1 MSNEIKRAHRP
12 WAAWAVYGLTSLL
25 GIVAFLY
32 PFWLPAVQQTHQAG
46 MAHAQDAPLLLSVLV
61 GLCFAVLLLEVQSE
75 AMSAKT
81 VALLGVLVAM
91 NSVLRFADVALPGPG
106 GFSPIFLLIG
116 VGGYVFG
123 ARMGFLLGALT
134 LFVSALITGG
144 VGPWLPYQMLTAGW
158 MGMAAPLLRPL
169 ARAGGWAGRWGEVA
183 LLAAFSGLWG
193 LLYGVVMN
201 LWFWPFVAGS
211 ADLYWTPG
219 IGVSEIVRRYAAFYV
234 ATSLVWDAVRLA
246 GNVAL
251 MLAFGGPLLRLLR
264 RFAQRFT
271 FVYNPAP
278 AALRLRPAPATRGHG
293 ERRGALS
300 LEGRP

>member
-1 MSNEIKRAHRP
+1 MKSTKQP
-12 WAAWAVYGLTSLL
+12 WAAWAVYSLTSLL
-25 GIVAFLY
+25 GVTAFLY
-32 PFWLPAVQQTHQAG
+32 PFWLPALQQTNQTG
-46 MAHAQDAPLLLSVLV
+46 MAHAQDAPLILSLLV

-123 ARMGFLLGALT
+123 ARIGFLLGALT

-144 VGPWLPYQMLTAGW
+144 VGPWLPYQMFTAGW
-158 MGMAAPLLRPL
+158 MGMAAPVLRPL
-169 ARAGGWAGRWGEVA
+169 VRACGWEGRWGEVA
-183 LLAAFSGLWG
+183 LLAVFSGVWG

-201 LWFWPFVAGS
+201 LWFWPYAVGS

-219 IGVSEIVRRYAAFYV
+219 IGAGAIVRRYAAFYV
-234 ATSLVWDAVRLA
+234 ATSLAWDAMRLV

-271 FVYNPAP
+271 FHYDPAP
-278 AALRLRPAPATRGHG
+278 AALRLRPAPAAGVRG
-293 ERRGALS
+293 ERRGELS

>member
-1 MSNEIKRAHRP
+1 MQSAKQA
-12 WAAWAVYGLTSLL
+12 WAAWAVYGLTTLL
-25 GIVAFLY
+25 GVTAFLY
-32 PFWLPAVQQTHQAG
+32 PFWLPAVQQTTQAG
-46 MAHAQDAPLLLSVLV
+46 MAHAQDAPLILSLLV

-123 ARMGFLLGALT
+123 PRIGFLLGALT

-144 VGPWLPYQMLTAGW
+144 VGPWLPYQMFTAGW
-158 MGMAAPLLRPL
+158 MGMAAPVLRPL
-169 ARAGGWAGRWGEVA
+169 VHAFGLEGRWGEVA
-183 LLAAFSGLWG
+183 LLAAFSGAWG

-201 LWFWPFVAGS
+201 LWFWPYAVGS
-211 ADLYWTPG
+211 ANLYWTPG
-219 IGVSEIVRRYAAFYV
+219 IGVAAIVRRYAAFYV
-234 ATSLVWDAVRLA
+234 ATSLVWDAVRLV

-251 MLAFGGPLLRLLR
+251 MLAFGAPLLRLLR

-271 FVYNPAP
+271 FHYDPTPATR
-278 AALRLRPAPATRGHG
+278 RLRPAPAAGMRG
-293 ERRGALS
+293 ELS
-300 LEGRP
+300 LESHP